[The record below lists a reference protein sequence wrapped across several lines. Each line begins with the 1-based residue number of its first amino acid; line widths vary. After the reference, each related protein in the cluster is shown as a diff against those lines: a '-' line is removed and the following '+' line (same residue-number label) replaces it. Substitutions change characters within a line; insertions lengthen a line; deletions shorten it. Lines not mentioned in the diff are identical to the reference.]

1 MAFRGPTPKSGAQ
14 RVVRRAS
21 AWSRSRAVELDS
33 GSDCSALRA
42 VSAYQDT
49 ICALATPSGD
59 GAVGIVR
66 LSGSRAAELLER
78 AARGVP
84 LRPRRMVRVDLFDP
98 DSDAVLDQALV
109 CLMRG
114 PRSYTGE
121 DVVEVYGHGGRL
133 NMEALLGLFV
143 RLGARPAGP
152 GEFTRRAFL
161 NGRLD
166 LTQAEAVA
174 EVIAARGARA
184 LRNAHAVLGG
194 ALGREVR
201 AVRAQ
206 AVALAAELE
215 ACIDF
220 AEELGEGAVGEGAV
234 GSGLAE
240 RHRALLA
247 QLGRLVASYRRG
259 RRLSGVSAV
268 LVGAVNAGKSSLFNR
283 LLGSRRALVSAE
295 PGTTRDYLEAEVE
308 WDGLR
313 VTLIDTA
320 GERERERMS
329 VLEREG
335 LALALE
341 RARRADVVVQVID
354 VSVAGGA
361 GAVASTGGGV
371 GRVVVAHKVDLLA
384 GELRQRRCRALAA
397 GAGGVS
403 VVEAS
408 AATGEGLEALRA
420 AVVAA
425 ALGDPAEA
433 GGDGLGELPETV
445 QVTQERQWEALSRAE
460 RALGAGL
467 TALSEGTAPEL
478 VVEHTREALVALGEI
493 TGETFTEDVL
503 DAVFARFCVGK

>member
-1 MAFRGPTPKSGAQ
+1 MQ
-14 RVVRRAS
+14 Q
-21 AWSRSRAVELDS
+21 
-33 GSDCSALRA
+33 
-42 VSAYQDT
+42 QDT

-78 AARGVP
+78 AARGVT

-98 DSDAVLDQALV
+98 ESDAALDQVLV
-109 CLMRG
+109 CLMRA

-121 DVVEVYGHGGRL
+121 DVVEIYGHGGRL

-215 ACIDF
+215 ACVDF
-220 AEELGEGAVGEGAV
+220 AEELGDGGVGE
-234 GSGLAE
+234 GLAE

-259 RRLSGVSAV
+259 RRLNGVSAV

-320 GERERERMS
+320 GDRERERMS

-341 RARRADVVVQVID
+341 RARTADVVVQVID

-361 GAVASTGGGV
+361 GAGESAAGGV

-384 GELRQRRCRALAA
+384 GELRRQRCRALAA
-397 GAGGVS
+397 GAGGVG

-425 ALGDPAEA
+425 ALGDAAE
-433 GGDGLGELPETV
+433 GGGEGLGESRETV
-445 QVTQERQWEALSRAE
+445 QVTQERQWEALRRAE
-460 RALGAGL
+460 LALGAGL

>member
-1 MAFRGPTPKSGAQ
+1 MQ
-14 RVVRRAS
+14 Q
-21 AWSRSRAVELDS
+21 
-33 GSDCSALRA
+33 
-42 VSAYQDT
+42 QDT

-78 AARGVP
+78 AARGVT

-98 DSDAVLDQALV
+98 ESDAALDQVLV
-109 CLMRG
+109 CLMRA

-220 AEELGEGAVGEGAV
+220 AEELGDGAVGE
-234 GSGLAE
+234 GLAE

-259 RRLSGVSAV
+259 RRLNGVSAV

-320 GERERERMS
+320 GDRQHERMS

-335 LALALE
+335 LALARE
-341 RARRADVVVQVID
+341 RARTADVVVQVID

-361 GAVASTGGGV
+361 GAGASAGGESAGGGV

-384 GELRQRRCRALAA
+384 GELRRQRCRALAA
-397 GAGGVS
+397 GAGGVG

-425 ALGDPAEA
+425 ALGDAAEA
-433 GGDGLGELPETV
+433 GGEGLGESSETV
-445 QVTQERQWEALSRAE
+445 QVTQERQWEALRRAE
-460 RALGAGL
+460 LALGAGL